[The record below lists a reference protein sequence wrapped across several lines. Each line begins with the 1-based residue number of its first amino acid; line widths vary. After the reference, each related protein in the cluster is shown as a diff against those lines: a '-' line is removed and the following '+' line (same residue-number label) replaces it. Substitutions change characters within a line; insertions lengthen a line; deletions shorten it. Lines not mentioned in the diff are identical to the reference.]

1 MLRCVVWSLFAPLMV
16 NFLDGEEMNEVEKG
30 FKDANGDFKGFAKFY
45 VNRLTTLLEG
55 LNIDSLDRFCSDILE
70 ARENGKKIIFMGNGG
85 SAATAS
91 HFANDIGI
99 GTREYDKPFKALSVT
114 DNNAVITAIANDGY
128 ENIFLYQLKLY
139 LEPGDIVIPI
149 SASGNSKNLLLACE
163 YAKKQGNKV
172 FSLVGFDGGELL
184 KMSDDS
190 IHIDTTKGE
199 YGPVEDLHMFCDH
212 LVGNYL
218 YQLMRMQK

>member
-1 MLRCVVWSLFAPLMV
+1 MSNCIVDASIIKTLSLECAT
-16 NFLDGEEMNEVEKG
+16 MNEVERG
-30 FKDANGDFKGFAKFY
+30 FKEVDGDFKGFAKFY
-45 VNRLTTLLEG
+45 VRRLTILLEQ
-55 LNIDSLDRFCSDILE
+55 LDINSLDSFCNMILE

-99 GTREYDKPFKALSVT
+99 GTREYEKPFKALSIT
-114 DNNAVITAIANDGY
+114 DNNAVISAIANDDGY

-139 LEPGDIVIPI
+139 LEEGDVVIPI

-163 YAKKQGNKV
+163 YAKSKGNKV

-184 KMSDDS
+184 KISDDS
-190 IHIDTTKGE
+190 IHIETPKGE